1 MIRVRNE
8 WTAEMNKQVS
18 QNGMDLGNV
27 LLIKFVYE
35 DTRKIVLLE
44 DDEKCM
50 QSSNS
55 TLVCDD
61 WRDEKHFKMSLPS
74 SWRS

>member
-1 MIRVRNE
+1 MRNE

-18 QNGMDLGNV
+18 QNGRDFGNV

-55 TLVCDD
+55 TLVSDD
-61 WRDEKHFKMSLPS
+61 WRDEKHFKMSLLS

>member
-18 QNGMDLGNV
+18 QNGRDFGNV

-55 TLVCDD
+55 TLVCGD

>member
-1 MIRVRNE
+1 
-8 WTAEMNKQVS
+8 MNKQVS
-18 QNGMDLGNV
+18 QNGRVLGNV
-27 LLIKFVYE
+27 LLINFVYE

>member
-1 MIRVRNE
+1 
-8 WTAEMNKQVS
+8 MNKQVG
-18 QNGMDLGNV
+18 QNERVLGNV